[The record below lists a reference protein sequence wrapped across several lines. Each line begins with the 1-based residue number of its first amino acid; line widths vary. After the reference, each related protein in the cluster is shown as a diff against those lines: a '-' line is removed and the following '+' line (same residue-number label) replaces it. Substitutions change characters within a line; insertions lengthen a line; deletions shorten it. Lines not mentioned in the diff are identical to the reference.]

1 MANLIVTKGYAD
13 GQALTK
19 ALLDTS
25 FDDISTW
32 LNARDN
38 ASASWLN
45 VKITGNTTADINLLS
60 VNGSG
65 ATTNVLINNTAT
77 DGDPGIK
84 WQLSGATTVTAYV
97 DDSDSDWLKF
107 DDSSGT
113 KLLVFT
119 DGSGTGGI
127 GVANGSATRP
137 GIVFLGSTS
146 KQTGFYKINA
156 ADEIGVG
163 IFGTGQVKFTNGTIE
178 PITDNNV
185 SIGTA
190 SHRWSDVRSVLI
202 NGSDIGFANGWIFRE
217 WPCNPEDVQE
227 KSDIWMR
234 TNANKGIQ
242 IINDNGE
249 ITAIILRDGT
259 IKAKKFETISEF

>member
-1 MANLIVTKGYAD
+1 MSNLIITKGYAD
-13 GQALTK
+13 GQILTK

-25 FDDISTW
+25 FDDVSTW

-45 VKITGNTTADINLLS
+45 VKITGASSSDVNLLS

-65 ATTNVLINNTAT
+65 ATTTVIINNTAT

-97 DDSDSDWLKF
+97 DDSDNDWLKF

-119 DGSGTGGI
+119 DGGGTGGI
-127 GVANGSATRP
+127 AVADGSAVRP

-146 KQTGFYKINA
+146 KQTGFYKISGSDA
-156 ADEIGVG
+156 IGVG
-163 IFGTGQVKFTNGTIE
+163 IFGTGQLKFTDGTVE
-178 PITDNNV
+178 PLTDNDV
-185 SIGTA
+185 TLGTA
-190 SHRWSDVRSVLI
+190 SKKWSDVRSYLI
-202 NGSDIGFANGWIFRE
+202 NGADYGFANGYILRE
-217 WPCNPEDVQE
+217 WPCAPEDIYE
-227 KSDIWMR
+227 KSDTWMR
-234 TNANKGIQ
+234 ANANKGIQ
-242 IINDNGE
+242 VINDNNE
-249 ITAIILRDGT
+249 IVAVIGRDGT
-259 IKAKKFETISEF
+259 IKAKKFEVVTEF

>member
-13 GQALTK
+13 GQILTK

-45 VKITGNTTADINLLS
+45 VSVLGATTSDINLLT
-60 VNGSG
+60 VTGSG
-65 ATTNVLINNTAT
+65 ATTNVIINNTAT
-77 DGDPGIK
+77 LGNPGIK

-97 DDSDSDWLKF
+97 DDSDSDWMKF

-127 GVANGSATRP
+127 GVANGSAARP
-137 GIVFLGSTS
+137 GIIFLGSTS
-146 KQTGFYKINA
+146 KQTGFYKISA
-156 ADEIGVG
+156 EDSIGVG
-163 IFGTGQVKFTNGTIE
+163 IFGTGTLKFTSTSVEPLTTNTITMGTS
-178 PITDNNV
+178 T
-185 SIGTA
+185 
-190 SHRWSDVRSVLI
+190 HKWSDVRSVLI
-202 NGSDIGFANGWIFRE
+202 NGADIGFANGWKFRE
-217 WPCNPEDVQE
+217 WPCAPEDVFE
-227 KSDIWMR
+227 KSDAWMR
-234 TNANKGIQ
+234 ANANQGLQ
-242 IINDNGE
+242 VLNDNDE
-249 ITAIILRDGT
+249 IVAIIKRDGT
-259 IKAKKFETISEF
+259 IQARKFETVEGF